1 MKHGMSPEWLALLL
15 MVDLKVRHRSASRH
29 AASQT
34 VEAPHIHRAVGKP
47 AGWSLQLRDIIQ
59 GKAGFRRQEIFS
71 YRAMPNDN
79 VSLESSV
86 AIGEDVVSRDLDGE
100 AVILNLE
107 SGVYFGLDKVGTR
120 IWSLLQE
127 DRSLRRA
134 FEVVQQEYDVAPE
147 KLEGDL
153 LRLVEELRAKGLLR
167 VSSSQEGQP
176 TRA

>member
-1 MKHGMSPEWLALLL
+1 
-15 MVDLKVRHRSASRH
+15 
-29 AASQT
+29 
-34 VEAPHIHRAVGKP
+34 
-47 AGWSLQLRDIIQ
+47 LQLRDIIQ
-59 GKAGFRRQEIFS
+59 GKAGFRRQGIFS

-86 AIGEDVVSRDLDGE
+86 AIGEDVMSRDLEGE

-107 SGVYFGLDKVGTR
+107 SGIYFGLDKVGTR

-127 DRSLRRA
+127 DGSLRRA
-134 FEVVQQEYDVAPE
+134 FETIQQEYNVAPE

-153 LRLVEELRAKGLLR
+153 LRLVEELRAKGLLS
-167 VSSSQEGQP
+167 VSSSREGQP